1 MIYSLKKK
9 YKLNPIKWFLG
20 LGPVFIMIK
29 KACSII
35 YKFKTIK
42 AHLADMQKGVEVVPT
57 VNMNIYIQN
66 YTNINNFD
74 LKSFINKEFEK
85 EHAKTGVKIRRVET
99 PPELKS
105 IDMPKSHQSL
115 GQEEPVETNEN
126 TEEYQVK
133 PMISVRKQSELYER
147 RSEPFVDNNVTQ
159 TIGFALLSFS
169 ALLFIG
175 VFYSIL
181 IAPFVGDSTHVL
193 LDFVKDDIYYC
204 CLVPFMIPT
213 AFVFAYSNWVSIKFF
228 RHT

>member
-1 MIYSLKKK
+1 
-9 YKLNPIKWFLG
+9 
-20 LGPVFIMIK
+20 MIK
-29 KACSII
+29 ARSNI

-42 AHLADMQKGVEVVPT
+42 AHLADMQKGLEVVPT

-74 LKSFINKEFEK
+74 AKAFVNKEFEK
-85 EHAKTGVKIRRVET
+85 EHVKTGVKLRRVET
-99 PPELKS
+99 PTELQS
-105 IDMPKSHQSL
+105 IDLPKSQQSL
-115 GQEEPVETNEN
+115 STEEPVETKEN
-126 TEEYQVK
+126 TEEYEEKTV
-133 PMISVRKQSELYER
+133 ISRGRKQSELYEK

-159 TIGFALLSFS
+159 TIGFTLLTFS

-181 IAPFVGDSTHVL
+181 IAPFVGESTHVL
-193 LDFVKDDIYYC
+193 LDFIKNDIYYC
-204 CLVPFMIPT
+204 CLVPLMIPT